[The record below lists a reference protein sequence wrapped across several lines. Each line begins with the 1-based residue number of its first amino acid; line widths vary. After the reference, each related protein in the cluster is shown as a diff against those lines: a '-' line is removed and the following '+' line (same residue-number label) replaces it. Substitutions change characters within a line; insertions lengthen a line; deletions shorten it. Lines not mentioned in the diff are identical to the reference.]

1 MRRRV
6 SREELTREATEG
18 LAPVLM
24 ELPDTQY
31 ARTREGEVAY
41 QVYGD
46 GPVDLVAVG
55 GPAAHLEVAWENAE
69 AARYLERLGS
79 FARAVRFDRRGTGLS
94 DPLSTPPALEDQA
107 DDLDVVMDAVGLERA
122 ALLGEG
128 DAGRL
133 CALFAATRPDRVTK
147 LVLYGTSPSGRDVL
161 TPRLRQA
168 LLTII
173 DEHWGEGA
181 LLPLWAPSRA
191 EDPSFVG
198 WWRRFEQ
205 AATSRE
211 TARALIDMT
220 ARADVRH
227 LLGRIRAPTLVLHR
241 TGDTLVPVEL
251 ARELAREIPQARL
264 MELPGVDNLCFGGD
278 TGDLLDE
285 IERFLTADGSR

>member
-1 MRRRV
+1 M
-6 SREELTREATEG
+6 LI
-18 LAPVLM
+18 

-31 ARTREGEVAY
+31 VRTREGEIAY

-79 FARAVRFDRRGTGLS
+79 FARVVRFDRRGTGLS
-94 DPLSTPPALEDQA
+94 DALSRPPALEGQA
-107 DDLDVVMDAVGLERA
+107 DDLAAVMDAAGLERA

-133 CALFAATRPDRVTK
+133 CAHFAATRPERVTR
-147 LVLYGTSPSGRDVL
+147 LAVYGTSARGADVL
-161 TPRLRQA
+161 TPERRA
-168 LLTII
+168 VLTTLI

-181 LLPLWAPSRA
+181 LMKLWAPSRTD
-191 EDPSFVG
+191 DPAFAR

-211 TARALIDMT
+211 TARALVDMT
-220 ARADVRH
+220 ATADVRPM
-227 LLGRIRAPTLVLHR
+227 LRRIRAPTLVIHR
-241 TGDTLVPVEL
+241 KEDTLVPVEL
-251 ARELAREIPQARL
+251 ARELGRSIPHAKL
-264 MELPGVDNLCFGGD
+264 VELPGVDNLCFAGPTD
-278 TGDLLDE
+278 SLLEE
-285 IERFLTADGSR
+285 IEIFLMEDGP